1 MTRIVRLAPSKRP
14 TAWGLLTKLL
24 SFSAL
29 LGTALLI
36 GIVIDPV
43 WAQTH
48 YQNPAGIG
56 VANAGKALMLYQRAM
71 QAFQMGDNN
80 GCIQLCR
87 QAMIFNH
94 GDKNIVHLLALAFA
108 ESGDN
113 YNANMQFRAAL
124 TLDYN
129 FIECR
134 NNYGMFM
141 KKTGKVDEAK
151 KAFEECIKINPRYPF
166 AYHHLGEIYQ
176 ERGDLEKAIEC
187 YNTACRIKPDYFEAQ
202 RDLGL
207 AIYERYERGDAGD
220 ISESIDKLRIAAQL
234 MPQNPM
240 IHYHLGNIWCANGKL
255 DDGEA
260 EFRKALMIDPKLAA
274 AHWELAKLR
283 YFRGD
288 CDRALS
294 EVKLVE
300 KISPVYT
307 DGKKYPKVDP
317 LKLKYTKAMCEEFI
331 GDKIQAVD
339 DWKEVAALQA
349 NNAETVKHITD
360 LEKILRAAAKGRGK
374 KPVIAYDAEE
384 VQALITKGIGQ
395 VDNGDLEGA
404 KVTFQRALELNPQSF
419 QAMQNLGAIAEAQ
432 GNLSQA
438 MSKYQEAMNI
448 QPNFDGLY
456 YNFAYL
462 LEKLNLPTDAG
473 NMYAKF
479 HEIAGRYP
487 YDPKHI
493 VQLQQEEARQRM
505 REEQKR
511 KRGY

>member
-1 MTRIVRLAPSKRP
+1 MTRIVRLVLVCVAVI
-14 TAWGLLTKLL
+14 
-24 SFSAL
+24 
-29 LGTALLI
+29 GTIAANQAS
-36 GIVIDPV
+36 
-43 WAQTH
+43 AQTH

-71 QAFQMGDNN
+71 QSFQMGDNN

-108 ESGDN
+108 EAGDN

-220 ISESIDKLRIAAQL
+220 ISESIEKLRIAAQL

-294 EVKLVE
+294 EIKVVE

-317 LKLKYTKAMCEEFI
+317 LKLKHTKAMCEEFI
-331 GDKIQAVD
+331 GDKIQAVE

-349 NNAETVKHITD
+349 NNGETVKHIMA
-360 LEKILRAAAKGRGK
+360 LEKMLRAQAKSKGK
-374 KPVIAYDAEE
+374 QAPAFDAEE

-395 VDNGDLEGA
+395 VDGGDLEGA

-432 GNLSQA
+432 GNLNQA

-505 REEQKR
+505 RDEQKR